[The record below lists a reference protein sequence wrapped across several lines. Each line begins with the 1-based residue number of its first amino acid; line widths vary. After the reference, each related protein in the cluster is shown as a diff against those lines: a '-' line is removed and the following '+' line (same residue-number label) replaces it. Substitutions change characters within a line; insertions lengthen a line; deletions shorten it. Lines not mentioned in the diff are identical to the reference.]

1 MRVFNVEIF
10 DSRFNF
16 ISCGT
21 VNNPEYA
28 LDYLALEPNT
38 VKVPKIEGQEV
49 ITASK
54 GNYIRMM
61 SNNEEIKN
69 QTTEQVVETNEKV
82 QSKPVKAEKVKTKKV
97 KEHKVGKFN
106 KTISELKKV
115 TWPSFGTV
123 VKQTSVVLVVVL
135 AFLLVIFGLDRL
147 CSWLVGLICS

>member
-1 MRVFNVEIF
+1 
-10 DSRFNF
+10 
-16 ISCGT
+16 
-21 VNNPEYA
+21 
-28 LDYLALEPNT
+28 
-38 VKVPKIEGQEV
+38 
-49 ITASK
+49 
-54 GNYIRMM
+54 M

-82 QSKPVKAEKVKTKKV
+82 QSKPVKAEKVKTKKI